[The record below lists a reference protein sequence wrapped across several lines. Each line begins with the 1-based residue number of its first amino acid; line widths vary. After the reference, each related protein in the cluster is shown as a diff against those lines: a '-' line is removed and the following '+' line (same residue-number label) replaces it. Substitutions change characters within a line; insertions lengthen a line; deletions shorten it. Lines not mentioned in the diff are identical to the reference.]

1 MKKLIGSVAIAAL
14 LAGAAFAEIGISSWG
29 RAIVSPVASNGER
42 NVYWMGTSWTDG
54 KGGQPRATGLSFF
67 ASSENVGFNVDMCG
81 ENITANDTA
90 YFWAKPI
97 DQVEVR
103 MGRIQEGTGRG
114 NLCFGLW
121 DWIRGGSAAI
131 FGEDFTFLRT
141 TNDGFSVKITPID
154 GLWAVAAV
162 DMGNGSDEWYKCY
175 SNGTN
180 NTRYAVGY
188 NIENIGSIRAQW
200 ITRKSGEKD
209 VNWNGKIG
217 KKGDDVK
224 TDTFYGIINP
234 AFDFTG
240 VDGLFVT
247 VGAYIPTAKVYNMKY
262 NKATT
267 AANGI
272 VQTVDATAGTVT
284 YAAQAAGYTLK
295 DGESWFKAATADSKG
310 GIASASQADVTQ
322 VNFGGTYKISDALA
336 VQLGVGLKFGVWNGD
351 TNEYGD
357 VTHDDNFG
365 FTVGAGVTYD
375 FGNSIAVVGDVRYA
389 NQWYAGSGSIAEG
402 ARKWTENDQL
412 VFLVGVTKSLTNG
425 YVGVGF
431 EGGAYGFGQPALYS
445 NKDKP
450 AVTSAA
456 AKTFT
461 WSVPV
466 VISASF

>member
-217 KKGDDVK
+217 KKGDDIK

-247 VGAYIPTAKVYNMKY
+247 VGAYIPTAKVYSYTKKDAVAAAKGLAYDNNWYDDEAAMKAAIADESKQGWI
-262 NKATT
+262 KAPT
-267 AANGI
+267 AA
-272 VQTVDATAGTVT
+272 
-284 YAAQAAGYTLK
+284 
-295 DGESWFKAATADSKG
+295 KAASST
-310 GIASASQADVTQ
+310 ASQADVTQ
-322 VNFGGTYKISDALA
+322 VNLGGTYKISDALA

>member
-103 MGRIQEGTGRG
+103 IGRIQEGTGRG

-217 KKGDDVK
+217 KKGDDIK

-247 VGAYIPTAKVYNMKY
+247 VGAYIPTAKVYSLTK
-262 NKATT
+262 KDAVEAADGLRIVKGATT
-267 AANGI
+267 VSTYAATD
-272 VQTVDATAGTVT
+272 TVDAGDTII
-284 YAAQAAGYTLK
+284 
-295 DGESWFKAATADSKG
+295 KAAKA
-310 GIASASQADVTQ
+310 ASATSYTASQADVTQ
-322 VNFGGTYKISDALA
+322 VNLGGTYKISDALA

-365 FTVGAGVTYD
+365 FTIGGGVTYD

-389 NQWYAGSGSIAEG
+389 NQWYAGSGSLQEG